1 MSEWITDRLPTQEEL
16 GNGAWIRVPHDDSTG
31 WKSRHC
37 DHLKPGEPWAP
48 WPTMPPFK
56 SDEDRARESLP
67 DGYRF
72 VGRGSSEKP
81 LFDKMRFDAIRWDDA
96 KNNWQSTTLGTR
108 GTYELG
114 TRGTYESVFYA
125 VPEEPQPWSKPSDFP
140 PVCWLFV
147 NESDTVCRQVT
158 GFDTSLGRIILHG
171 RKVAFENIRFA
182 RWSDRP
188 FDRFEDGN
196 PCTKGGDA

>member
-1 MSEWITDRLPTQEEL
+1 MRIPANNDRTREAATWQT
-16 GNGAWIRVPHDDSTG
+16 IR
-31 WKSRHC
+31 
-37 DHLKPGEPWAP
+37 PGEPWAP

-96 KNNWQSTTLGTR
+96 KNNWQTTTLGTR
-108 GTYELG
+108 GTYE
-114 TRGTYESVFYA
+114 SAFYA
-125 VPEEPQPWSKPSDFP
+125 VPEEPEPEPWSKPSDVPAEARWFIEDDGD
-140 PVCWLFV
+140 CYMI
-147 NESDTVCRQVT
+147 QIVT
-158 GFDTSLGRIILHG
+158 IWGLILARDIRITWEELSG
-171 RKVAFENIRFA
+171 W

-188 FDRFEDGN
+188 FDRFKDGN